1 VDKKKLGIG
10 LFLLAGILILS
21 AIAYVLMTSG
31 DSLDLPW
38 NRSEKILVEESLFE
52 NPKLQYRPY
61 RMLHNLGGAWDNNK
75 AVTLEQKMDYLVR
88 IGYGGIVT
96 NVAWN
101 KDYLQRD
108 SGFTAMNR
116 TLDAAEERGLGLW
129 LYDEY
134 WYPSGYAN
142 QLTLE
147 GYPEYQA
154 VGITQ
159 LFRFGMEDETI
170 RVLLP
175 DSVIEVVGVYIFPI
189 EDGVLQSENGQK
201 IDAYTISEDQILS
214 VQGRGSDWKICIFLK
229 VPVFTEKNLFEDV
242 SGQIRNAP
250 NLLNRDAVQRFMDV
264 THKKYEEMIP
274 EFSHRIKAFFT
285 DEPSL
290 WTSRYLETE
299 GPADYP
305 LIPWE
310 DRLPDAFELKFDYSL
325 MPYLGSLFAG
335 DSDFDRQIRQ
345 NYYEIVG
352 DLFSENYTGQ
362 IQDWC
367 ESNGTQL
374 SGHYLFEESLH
385 YQIQLYGDL
394 FKTLCRAGF
403 PGVDNLPMNPQTF
416 FSGGLYN
423 ATKLASSAA
432 RYRDIPTVML
442 ELCPVDFTGDY
453 YETHHENAMGSI
465 SMQYLAGVR
474 HTNLYYNPAA
484 TNNEEALIFNTY
496 TGRLG
501 YMLDGA
507 VMNSGIGVFYSTMT
521 AQQYPIPSRTQNL
534 LESNYQVSAIESG
547 IQAVV
552 NQLARANLDFDY
564 FNEQIME
571 QATVGKGI
579 LESGSARYRV
589 IIVPS
594 VEVIPLATLEKLHQF
609 ASSGGKLIFTGCL
622 PDRSNLQLESESVRQ
637 LALNYEDNLMSL
649 SPVGNV
655 SNLALGAAV
664 YSTSLDSSS
673 GIYRTEYI
681 TDGTANPF
689 SFAGSWSG
697 SSSATITID
706 LGQPQNIDSAML
718 YTQFS
723 YEMRAYELWYEK
735 DGEWVK
741 LLSVENNSQ
750 NTILHSFDTIH
761 TQRVRIQVLEG
772 SVNQPNL
779 ARINEF
785 ELYYTGNEKNQ
796 DNLMDRIRQW
806 SGVRL
811 NVQAA
816 DPIQNQYLF
825 VSPYMKVG
833 GEFHMIVNSSK
844 DPIALVLDQRR
855 IKTYRVYDPYDGS
868 TYIVQADQLV
878 INGNRALFVQAYQ

>member
-1 VDKKKLGIG
+1 
-10 LFLLAGILILS
+10 
-21 AIAYVLMTSG
+21 
-31 DSLDLPW
+31 
-38 NRSEKILVEESLFE
+38 
-52 NPKLQYRPY
+52 
-61 RMLHNLGGAWDNNK
+61 
-75 AVTLEQKMDYLVR
+75 
-88 IGYGGIVT
+88 
-96 NVAWN
+96 
-101 KDYLQRD
+101 
-108 SGFTAMNR
+108 
-116 TLDAAEERGLGLW
+116 
-129 LYDEY
+129 
-134 WYPSGYAN
+134 
-142 QLTLE
+142 
-147 GYPEYQA
+147 
-154 VGITQ
+154 
-159 LFRFGMEDETI
+159 
-170 RVLLP
+170 
-175 DSVIEVVGVYIFPI
+175 
-189 EDGVLQSENGQK
+189 
-201 IDAYTISEDQILS
+201 
-214 VQGRGSDWKICIFLK
+214 
-229 VPVFTEKNLFEDV
+229 
-242 SGQIRNAP
+242 
-250 NLLNRDAVQRFMDV
+250 
-264 THKKYEEMIP
+264 
-274 EFSHRIKAFFT
+274 
-285 DEPSL
+285 
-290 WTSRYLETE
+290 
-299 GPADYP
+299 
-305 LIPWE
+305 
-310 DRLPDAFELKFDYSL
+310 
-325 MPYLGSLFAG
+325 
-335 DSDFDRQIRQ
+335 
-345 NYYEIVG
+345 
-352 DLFSENYTGQ
+352 
-362 IQDWC
+362 
-367 ESNGTQL
+367 
-374 SGHYLFEESLH
+374 
-385 YQIQLYGDL
+385 
-394 FKTLCRAGF
+394 
-403 PGVDNLPMNPQTF
+403 
-416 FSGGLYN
+416 
-423 ATKLASSAA
+423 
-432 RYRDIPTVML
+432 
-442 ELCPVDFTGDY
+442 
-453 YETHHENAMGSI
+453 
-465 SMQYLAGVR
+465 
-474 HTNLYYNPAA
+474 
-484 TNNEEALIFNTY
+484 
-496 TGRLG
+496 
-501 YMLDGA
+501 
-507 VMNSGIGVFYSTMT
+507 
-521 AQQYPIPSRTQNL
+521 
-534 LESNYQVSAIESG
+534 
-547 IQAVV
+547 
-552 NQLARANLDFDY
+552 
-564 FNEQIME
+564 ME